1 VDQLAAGRRSGR
13 SVGEVTEV
21 PRPDTGIRIPD
32 DLSGITAEQ
41 YRASMRHYPSGVT
54 IVTLGSAAG
63 PVGFTATSFASLSLD
78 PPLVSFNI
86 SHTSSSLEALTAA
99 ESVVIHF
106 LGEHQRHLAQR
117 FARTAAH
124 RFNDPALWSALDT
137 GEPVLHGTPLWLRTT
152 VEQLIPIGD
161 HTFVV
166 GRVVRVHDDTGDE
179 ASAAPLLY
187 YNGRYYRPTLL
198 ADDVD

>member
-1 VDQLAAGRRSGR
+1 MS
-13 SVGEVTEV
+13 EV

-54 IVTLGSAAG
+54 VVTLDSAVG

-86 SHTSSSLEALTAA
+86 SDTSSSLTALTAA

-117 FARTAAH
+117 FARAATH
-124 RFNDPALWSALDT
+124 RFSDRALWSALDT

-166 GRVVRVHDDTGDE
+166 GRVVRVHDDTDE
-179 ASAAPLLY
+179 EPSTAPLLY
-187 YNGRYYRPTLL
+187 YNGRYYRPTPL
-198 ADDVD
+198 ADDAD